1 MGIYFIYGFD
11 GCNWRINWECVSI
24 AEEDGDFAT
33 VSEVRRISGIAAT
46 EISDADVG
54 YMIVDAEAKIPRF
67 FNTFFKTTERI
78 EINDGDGTNRHHLE
92 KNPVLSVRELKID
105 GTSVDVANL
114 EIQKESGYIFLGQG
128 ADTPTFLN
136 KRNSVVVKY
145 LHGSV
150 VHSTVSTTSSADEV
164 GGTAVSVAV
173 ASSTD
178 FAEDDWVE
186 IFGMDGEREAA
197 QISSVT
203 DGTNIVL
210 DQLVLD
216 HESGSSIVKL
226 EIEHTFIELMNTVC
240 AIACVARIIG
250 QSYTDIVGYTLAEL
264 HVQKGEPYT
273 QWRETANQLIRLRDD
288 IMKRISIRPSII

>member
-1 MGIYFIYGFD
+1 M
-11 GCNWRINWECVSI
+11 
-24 AEEDGDFAT
+24 AEGDGDFAT

-46 EISDADVG
+46 EISDVDVG
-54 YMIVDAEAKIPRF
+54 LMIVDAEAKIPRF
-67 FNTFFKTTERI
+67 FNTFFKPTERI
-78 EINDGDGTNRHHLE
+78 EIQDGDGTNRHHLE

-105 GTSVDVANL
+105 GTTQDVADL
-114 EIQKESGYIFLGQG
+114 EIQKESGIIFLGQG
-128 ADTPTFLN
+128 ATTPTFLF

-150 VHSTVSTTSSADEV
+150 VHSQTVSTTSSADEEA
-164 GGTAVSVAV
+164 GTAVSVAV
-173 ASSTD
+173 ASSTG
-178 FAEDDWVE
+178 FAEDAWVE
-186 IFGMDGEREAA
+186 IFGMDGNREVA

-216 HESGSSIVKL
+216 HEAGSSIVKL
-226 EIEHTFIELMNTVC
+226 EVEHTFTELMNTVC

-250 QSYTDIVGYTLAEL
+250 QSYTDIVGYTLGEL

-273 QWRETANQLIRLRDD
+273 QWRETANQLIRIRDE
-288 IMKRISIRPSII
+288 IMNRISIRPAVF